1 MFPILPRHT
10 YEEFDAARPRFA
22 VLPVGSFEQH
32 GRHLPV
38 TTDTMIAGVIAA
50 RLAQARGGLPL
61 SPVTISCSHEHAG
74 FFGSISIRAETLA
87 AIVRD
92 IANSLEEQ
100 GVRSLAIVNA
110 HGGNH
115 VLANI
120 VQEMNRAGPRVLLL
134 PSRHHWAAAVEEA
147 GIEHTPHQDMHAGE
161 IETSILLHAFPDC
174 VRMDRARDVE
184 ATERPL
190 LPVIGVKGYSEE
202 GTIGFPSRASA
213 EKGRRL
219 LDALVRLAAAEVD
232 AFLIGE

>member
-1 MFPILPRHT
+1 MFPILTRQTHDDV
-10 YEEFDAARPRFA
+10 DANRPRFA

-32 GRHLPV
+32 GRHLPL

-61 SPVTISCSHEHAG
+61 SPVTVSCSHEHAG
-74 FFGSISIRAETLA
+74 FSGSVSIRAETLA
-87 AIVRD
+87 AMVRD
-92 IANSLEEQ
+92 IACSLAEQ

-120 VQEMNRAGPRVLLL
+120 VQEMNRVGPRALLL

-147 GIEHTPHQDMHAGE
+147 GVEHTPHEDMHAGE
-161 IETSILLHAFPDC
+161 IETSILLHAFPDA
-174 VRMDRARDVE
+174 VRMDRARDHE

-190 LPVIGVKGYSEE
+190 LSVIGVKGYSGE
-202 GTIGFPSRASA
+202 GTIGFPTCASA
-213 EKGRRL
+213 EKGRLL
-219 LDALVRLAAAEVD
+219 LDALVRMAAEDVD
-232 AFLIGE
+232 AFLIDD